1 MWVCMVVHMLH
12 DMTWWS
18 TKYMYH
24 NDYVVMLT
32 TVCFSAPSCLYN
44 NGIVSVLLFHIIW
57 QWLLVAC
64 SLFFLTLAIVVLF
77 FHLCLRVCALLVLF
91 FGNAPGNIGSAPV
104 FCPVVFYTLLVLS
117 YNMNYLLSMAHECA
131 VNSFHCLDTLVLALL
146 RSWCF
151 SSFLFVF
158 HLIYFSPACLSSFLD
173 NRHHG

>member
-1 MWVCMVVHMLH
+1 MWVCTVINMLH
-12 DMTWWS
+12 CMTWRS
-18 TKYMYH
+18 TEYTYH
-24 NDYVVMLT
+24 NDAVITLT
-32 TVCFSAPSCLYN
+32 TVCFSAPSCLNN

-57 QWLLVAC
+57 QWLPVAC
-64 SLFFLTLAIVVLF
+64 SLFFLTLVIVVLF
-77 FHLCLRVCALLVLF
+77 FHLRLRVCALLVLF
-91 FGNAPGNIGSAPV
+91 LGTRQEILGPCPF
-104 FCPVVFYTLLVLS
+104 FCPVVFYTLSVLS

-131 VNSFHCLDTLVLALL
+131 VNSFHGLDTLVLALL